1 LVSNGAQAQET
12 TVTRSNPIRIAGMLA
27 AAALLASCS
36 ATRTLQ
42 KRDAAQQARFQAY
55 AGKPVR
61 EFTWLTDSHRGRWA
75 IASNQLVAWSNFE
88 RPYLLTVAQPC
99 PNLMLAS
106 PGIGITSSL
115 DSVIAGQSYVIAQ
128 GFHCEIETIQPVDYR
143 RMQRQERR

>member
-1 LVSNGAQAQET
+1 LHSGAQKET
-12 TVTRSNPIRIAGMLA
+12 AVTYPNPVRIAGMLA
-27 AAALLASCS
+27 AAALVASCS
-36 ATRTLQ
+36 VPHTLQ